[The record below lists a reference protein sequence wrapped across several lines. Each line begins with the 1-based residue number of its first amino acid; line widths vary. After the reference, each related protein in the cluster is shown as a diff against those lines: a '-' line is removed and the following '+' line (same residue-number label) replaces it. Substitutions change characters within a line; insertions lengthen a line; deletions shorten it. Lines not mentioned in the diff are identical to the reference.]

1 MNKKLDRWIEEKL
14 QNTANPKKIKTSFS
28 NKKKRKNRKPT
39 SQNQPSVVDQVPH
52 PHPKRANAKQTH
64 KPQQGQKPKQA
75 HNQPRRKPTKGEFVN
90 KVRIIPLGGL
100 NEVGKNM
107 MVIEYGRD
115 IMIIDMGF
123 EFPSEDML
131 GIDYVIP
138 DISWLRERK
147 DRIRGVILT
156 HGHLDHIGGIPYM
169 LPELGFPQLYG
180 TKLTMG
186 LVEKRVE
193 EFGIQKDTVMN
204 VIDPKDTIQ
213 LGAFKCNFFRVN
225 HSIPDGVGVV
235 IETPEGRI
243 VHTGDFKFDYTP
255 ADGIQADFDKISA
268 LGKSNNVTIM
278 FSDSTNATKPGHTV
292 SEQAIGETLDMLIR
306 DTDGRIIIASFSSL
320 IGRIQQILNAAQKY
334 KRQVFLSGRSI
345 IDNIG
350 IAERLG
356 YIKVPKG
363 LIHDLR
369 KADRTPGKRAMI
381 LTTGSQGESMS
392 ALTRISLGNHKN
404 VKIKKGDTVVISA
417 TPIVGNERAIYTV
430 IDNLTQLGAR
440 VIDNKIMDVH
450 TSGHGSQEDLK
461 MMINMVKPK
470 YFSPI
475 HGQYFMRSRHIEL
488 AIEEGVRK
496 DNAIIIQNGN
506 ILEMKRG
513 KVTVSKEKADTN
525 YILVDGLGMGDKGS
539 KVLADRQMMAENGLI
554 MATLKVRKNNKR
566 LVSNVEL
573 VTRGFIYQTESNKIL
588 EDLKKKVKSQYG
600 QFITK
605 HQNPG
610 DQNIQ
615 QFVASVID
623 KFTHKT
629 LARRPLI
636 VVNVVQV

>member
-14 QNTANPKKIKTSFS
+14 QTQTNPKKNTTSLS
-28 NKKKRKNRKPT
+28 NTKKRKNPAKKSEGKPAGKFTNAHKQGKRQQKPNHNKTRKP
-39 SQNQPSVVDQVPH
+39 
-52 PHPKRANAKQTH
+52 A
-64 KPQQGQKPKQA
+64 
-75 HNQPRRKPTKGEFVN
+75 KGEFVN

-204 VIDPKDTIQ
+204 VIDPNDTIK
-213 LGAFKCNFFRVN
+213 LGQFTCNFFRVN

-235 IETPEGRI
+235 VGTPEGNI
-243 VHTGDFKFDYTP
+243 VHTGDFKFDSTP
-255 ADGIQADFDKISA
+255 ADGIQADY
-268 LGKSNNVTIM
+268 GKLEQIGKQNKATIL
-278 FSDSTNATKPGHTV
+278 FSDSTNAAKPGRTV
-292 SEQAIGETLDMLIR
+292 SEKGIGETLEALIR

-320 IGRIQQILNAAQKY
+320 IGRIQQILTAAQKY
-334 KRQVFLSGRSI
+334 KREVFLSGRSI
-345 IDNIG
+345 IDNVA

-363 LIHDLR
+363 IIHDLR
-369 KADRTPGKRAMI
+369 KADRTPGKRALI

-392 ALTRISLGNHKN
+392 ALTRISRNDHKN

-417 TPIVGNERAIYTV
+417 TPIIGNERAISTV

-440 VIDNKIMDVH
+440 VISNKIMDVH

-470 YFSPI
+470 YFSPV
-475 HGQYFMRSRHIEL
+475 HGQYFMRSRHLEL
-488 AIEEGVRK
+488 AIEEGIPKER
-496 DNAIIIQNGN
+496 AIIIKNGN
-506 ILEMKRG
+506 ILEMKAG
-513 KVTVSKEKADTN
+513 KVTIAKEKADTN
-525 YILVDGLGMGDKGS
+525 YILVDGRGMGDKGS
-539 KVLADRQMMAENGLI
+539 RVLADRQMMAENGIIVANLR
-554 MATLKVRKNNKR
+554 VRKNNKR
-566 LVSNVEL
+566 LIGSVDFI
-573 VTRGFIYQTESNKIL
+573 TRGFIYQTESEKIL
-588 EDLKKKVKSQYG
+588 KDLKKKVTSQYG

-605 HQNPG
+605 HQKPG

-615 QFVASVID
+615 QYVASVID
-623 KFTHKT
+623 KFTHKK

-636 VVNVVQV
+636 VVNVIAV

>member
-14 QNTANPKKIKTSFS
+14 QNKANPKKIKTSLS
-28 NKKKRKNRKPT
+28 NTKKRKNLTSAPKQGKRTNKPNHKQRSKKRNRKP
-39 SQNQPSVVDQVPH
+39 
-52 PHPKRANAKQTH
+52 
-64 KPQQGQKPKQA
+64 
-75 HNQPRRKPTKGEFVN
+75 KGEFVN

-100 NEVGKNM
+100 DEVGKNM

-147 DRIRGVILT
+147 DRIKGVILT

-204 VIDPKDTIQ
+204 VIDPKDTIK
-213 LGAFKCNFFRVN
+213 LGQFTCNFFRVN

-235 IETPEGRI
+235 ITTPEGTI

-255 ADGIQADFDKISA
+255 ADGIQADFDKITQI
-268 LGKSNNVTIM
+268 GKQKKATIL

-292 SEQAIGETLDMLIR
+292 SEQAIGETLEALIR

-334 KRQVFLSGRSI
+334 KREVFLSGRSI
-345 IDNIG
+345 IDNIA

-363 LIHDLR
+363 IIHDLR

-440 VIDNKIMDVH
+440 VINNKIMDVH

-475 HGQYFMRSRHIEL
+475 HGQYFMRSKHMEL
-488 AIEEGVRK
+488 AIEEGVHK
-496 DNAIIIQNGN
+496 DRAIIVQNGN
-506 ILEMKRG
+506 ILEMKAG

-525 YILVDGLGMGDKGS
+525 YILVDGRGMGDKGS
-539 KVLADRQMMAENGLI
+539 RVLTDRQMMAENGI
-554 MATLKVRKNNKR
+554 IITTLKVRKNNKS
-566 LVSNVEL
+566 LVGGVEL
-573 VTRGFIYQTESNKIL
+573 ITRGFIYQTESDKIL
-588 EDLKKKVKSQYG
+588 EDLKKKIKSQFG
-600 QFITK
+600 QFIIK
-605 HQNPG
+605 HKNPG

-615 QFVASVID
+615 QYVASVID

-636 VVNVVQV
+636 VVNVIGV

>member
-14 QNTANPKKIKTSFS
+14 QNKANTKKIKTSLS
-28 NKKKRKNRKPT
+28 NKKKRRIRKRDNKPKISDQVAHVKHKRTRKP
-39 SQNQPSVVDQVPH
+39 
-52 PHPKRANAKQTH
+52 
-64 KPQQGQKPKQA
+64 
-75 HNQPRRKPTKGEFVN
+75 KGEFVN

-100 NEVGKNM
+100 DEVGKNM

-115 IMIIDMGF
+115 IIIIDMGF

-138 DISWLRERK
+138 DISWLKERK

-156 HGHLDHIGGIPYM
+156 HGHLDHIGGIPYI

-204 VIDPKDTIQ
+204 VFNPDEVIR
-213 LGAFKCNFFRVN
+213 LGAFTCRFFRVN

-235 IETPEGRI
+235 IETPEGNI

-268 LGKSNNVTIM
+268 IGKKRKCTIL

-292 SEQAIGETLDMLIR
+292 SEEAIGETLDMLIR
-306 DTDGRIIIASFSSL
+306 ETEGRIIIASFSSL
-320 IGRIQQILNAAQKY
+320 IGRIQQILDSAQKY
-334 KRQVFLSGRSI
+334 GRQVYLSGRSLI
-345 IDNIG
+345 NNVA
-350 IAERLG
+350 IAEKLE

-363 LIHDLR
+363 LIHDIR
-369 KADRTPGKRAMI
+369 KADKVPGKKALI
-381 LTTGSQGESMS
+381 LTTGSQGEAVS
-392 ALTRISLGNHKN
+392 ALTRISLNDHKN
-404 VKIKKGDTVVISA
+404 VKIKKGDTVIISA

-440 VIDNKIMDVH
+440 VINNKIMDVH

-461 MMINMVKPK
+461 MMLNMVRPN
-470 YFSPI
+470 YFAPI
-475 HGQYFMRSRHIEL
+475 HGQFFMRSAHRDL
-488 AIEEGVRK
+488 AVEEGVHK
-496 DNAIIIQNGN
+496 DRAIMIQNGN
-506 ILEMKRG
+506 ILEMKKG

-525 YILVDGLGMGDKGS
+525 YILVDGLGMGDAGS
-539 KVLADRQMMAENGLI
+539 QVITDRQMMAENGLI
-554 MATLKVRKNNKR
+554 IANMKVRKNNKR
-566 LVSNVEL
+566 LVSKVEL
-573 VTRGFIYQTESNKIL
+573 VTRGFIYQTESKKIL
-588 EDLKKKVKSQYG
+588 EDLQKQIKSKYG

-605 HQNPG
+605 HTNPG

-615 QFVASVID
+615 QYVASVID

-636 VVNVVQV
+636 IVNVVKV

>member
-14 QNTANPKKIKTSFS
+14 QNKANPKKIKTSLS
-28 NKKKRKNRKPT
+28 KKKKRRTRKPT
-39 SQNQPSVVDQVPH
+39 RKHSVKPKISDQVSAGPQ
-52 PHPKRANAKQTH
+52 KRTH
-64 KPQQGQKPKQA
+64 KA
-75 HNQPRRKPTKGEFVN
+75 HKKRKPKGEFVN

-100 NEVGKNM
+100 DEVGKNM
-107 MVIEYGRD
+107 MVIEYGHD
-115 IMIIDMGF
+115 IIIIDMGF

-147 DRIRGVILT
+147 DRIKGVILT

-204 VIDPKDTIQ
+204 VIDPDDTLR
-213 LGAFKCNFFRVN
+213 LGQFTCNFFRVN
-225 HSIPDGVGVV
+225 HSIPDGVGIV
-235 IETPEGRI
+235 INTPEGNI

-268 LGKSNNVTIM
+268 IGKKKKATIL

-292 SEQAIGETLDMLIR
+292 SEEAIGETLDMLIR
-306 DTDGRIIIASFSSL
+306 ETDGRMIIASFSSL
-320 IGRIQQILNAAQKY
+320 IGRIQQILDAAAKY
-334 KRQVFLSGRSI
+334 KKQVFLSGRSI
-345 IDNIG
+345 INNIA

-363 LIHDLR
+363 IIHDLR
-369 KADRTPGKRAMI
+369 KAEKVPGKKALI
-381 LTTGSQGESMS
+381 LTTGSQGEAMS

-404 VKIKKGDTVVISA
+404 IKIKKGDTVVISA

-430 IDNLTQLGAR
+430 IDNLTQLGAK
-440 VIDNKIMDVH
+440 VINNKIMDVH

-461 MMINMVKPK
+461 MMINMTRPK

-475 HGQYFMRSRHIEL
+475 HGQYFMRSKHMEL
-488 AIEEGVRK
+488 AIEEGVNK
-496 DNAIIIQNGN
+496 DRAIMIKNGN
-506 ILEMKRG
+506 ILEMKKG

-539 KVLADRQMMAENGLI
+539 KVLADRQMMAENGVI
-554 MATLKVRKNNKR
+554 IANLKVRKNNKR
-566 LVSNVEL
+566 LVSSVEL

-588 EDLKKKVKSQYG
+588 DDLKKKIKSQYG

-605 HQNPG
+605 HANPG
-610 DQNIQ
+610 EQNIQ
-615 QFVASVID
+615 QYVASVID

-636 VVNVVQV
+636 VVNVVKV